1 MKQYSKMLNGK
12 FALTV
17 AVLITTVMGVA
28 SDALAQSATTSDFG
42 IPEVKFINQQIR
54 QQWTDY
60 QIKPSMKATEGE
72 WVRRVY
78 LDIIGRVPTV
88 EELQAYTSDR
98 DREKK
103 VKLVQSLLHDEKHTE
118 EYAKNWTTIWTNVLI
133 GRSGGTEQNSLT
145 NREGL
150 QKFLRDSFE
159 CGSAG
164 LG

>member
-103 VKLVQSLLHDEKHTE
+103 VKLVQSLLHDE
-118 EYAKNWTTIWTNVLI
+118 
-133 GRSGGTEQNSLT
+133 
-145 NREGL
+145 
-150 QKFLRDSFE
+150 
-159 CGSAG
+159 
-164 LG
+164 

>member
-1 MKQYSKMLNGK
+1 MKRYSKMLGGK
-12 FALTV
+12 LALTA
-17 AVLITTVMGVA
+17 AVLIITVIGVA
-28 SDALAQSATTSDFG
+28 ADALAQGASTSDSG

-54 QQWTDY
+54 QQWADY

-103 VKLVQSLLHDEKHTE
+103 VKLVQSLLHDDKYTQIHRRIRQELDNDLDQCTHWSQWWHRAE
-118 EYAKNWTTIWTNVLI
+118 
-133 GRSGGTEQNSLT
+133 
-145 NREGL
+145 
-150 QKFLRDSFE
+150 
-159 CGSAG
+159 
-164 LG
+164 